1 MDRVREAA
9 GEAGAVDQAGFM
21 DTHGGAGDG
30 FTRSPPKWAPMCG
43 WRPIMTGSQG
53 LQGAICA
60 HCGAPSCLRH
70 ATADLWWGWLLIQ
83 GAVSLDG
90 FGASVGVAEGRVHA
104 G

>member
-70 ATADLWWGWLLIQ
+70 ATA
-83 GAVSLDG
+83 
-90 FGASVGVAEGRVHA
+90 AEL
-104 G
+104 